1 MDIVVIGCGAGGAT
15 AAQFA
20 RKHDRNATITVFEKG
35 SYPQYS
41 KCALPWVLSGELT
54 PEAVIELSKDWFD
67 KNNINL
73 HLKTAIEH
81 VDLKDKF
88 VVANDEISRYDMLII
103 ATGASPFSPVKP
115 RGRTF
120 FLRTLEDVKAI
131 DHASKMST
139 SALIVGGGMIGLETA
154 DALHRR
160 GMDVT
165 IIEYLANPLL
175 GTIDSDI
182 SIEVRKRISGIKM
195 HFNHKITKIDDRDG
209 MIVTAIDEQNR
220 NVTFSADIVVIATGN
235 RPNIDL
241 VPDLARQ
248 AIVVNKQC
256 QTMNKSVYAVGDC
269 TQYKDIVGNDV
280 VSGLG
285 SIAVR
290 QAMVAG
296 ENAVGGNATMPSIVA
311 ARTTEIFGVEIAGV
325 GPTSMQLPFR
335 PVSGKVIGKTRPK
348 YMPSETVLVKVLA
361 DTNGT
366 IIGAQAVGPAAAQ
379 RINKFA
385 VAVQTGMN
393 LTSFI
398 EIETAYAPTVAPMI
412 DASTMACKIA
422 KRRLQ

>member
-1 MDIVVIGCGAGGAT
+1 MDIVVIGCGTGGAT

-73 HLKTAIEH
+73 HLKTAVEH
-81 VDLKDKF
+81 VDLDDKS
-88 VVANDEISRYDMLII
+88 VVANNGKYGYDVLIV

-115 RGRTF
+115 KGRTF

-131 DHASKMST
+131 NRASKIST
-139 SALIVGGGMIGLETA
+139 SALIIGGGMIGLETA

-160 GMDVT
+160 GMDITV
-165 IIEYLANPLL
+165 IEYLAKPLL
-175 GTIDSDI
+175 ATIDSDI
-182 SIEVRKRISGIKM
+182 SIEVCKRISGIKM
-195 HFNHKITKIDDRDG
+195 HFNHKITKIDDQDDV
-209 MIVTAIDEQNR
+209 IVTAIDEQSR
-220 NVTFSADIVVIATGN
+220 NVTYSADMVVVATGN

-241 VPDLARQ
+241 VPNLARQ
-248 AIVVNKQC
+248 AIVVNEQC
-256 QTMNKSVYAVGDC
+256 QTMNNSVYAIGDC
-269 TQYKDIVGNDV
+269 TQYNDIVGNAI

-296 ENAVGGNATMPSIVA
+296 ENAVGGNAAMPPIVA

-325 GPTSMQLPFR
+325 GPTSMQLPFS

-361 DTNGT
+361 DINGT

-385 VAVQTGMN
+385 VAVQTGMS
-393 LTSFI
+393 LASFI

-412 DASTMACKIA
+412 DASTMACEIA
-422 KRRLQ
+422 KRRLR